1 MLVRNLA
8 VSTCADSR
16 YDVFAINLGA
26 AASRLNGADGSGA
39 GVVRVVAPW
48 NQSLRAA
55 FHDGARP
62 DARQRS
68 NARVAGIHRFGQQRH
83 ITMVLTIYR
92 LILTPAA
99 LIAIVSGTT
108 LFVVGEIADTWLILK
123 LTLVATLVLCHALMG
138 WMILLVQESS
148 NRNIAP
154 FCALIGA
161 GTIILILSIIWVV
174 LTKPF

>member
-1 MLVRNLA
+1 MLWLLLLHISA
-8 VSTCADSR
+8 VLCWCGTLLYLPALIAGTTSLQSTSE
-16 YDVFAINLGA
+16 
-26 AASRLNGADGSGA
+26 
-39 GVVRVVAPW
+39 
-48 NQSLRAA
+48 
-55 FHDGARP
+55 
-62 DARQRS
+62 
-68 NARVAGIHRFGQQRH
+68 QQRH
-83 ITMVLTIYR
+83 IRMVLTIYR
-92 LILTPAA
+92 SILTPAA

-108 LFVVGEIADTWLILK
+108 LFVVGDIADTWLILK

>member
-1 MLVRNLA
+1 MLWLLLLHISA
-8 VSTCADSR
+8 VLCWCGTLLYLPALIAGTTSLQSTSE
-16 YDVFAINLGA
+16 
-26 AASRLNGADGSGA
+26 
-39 GVVRVVAPW
+39 
-48 NQSLRAA
+48 
-55 FHDGARP
+55 
-62 DARQRS
+62 
-68 NARVAGIHRFGQQRH
+68 QQH
-83 ITMVLTIYR
+83 HVSMVLTIYR

-161 GTIILILSIIWVV
+161 GTIILVLSIIWVV

>member
-1 MLVRNLA
+1 MLWLLLLHITA
-8 VSTCADSR
+8 VLCWCGTLLYLPALIAGTTSLQSTSE
-16 YDVFAINLGA
+16 
-26 AASRLNGADGSGA
+26 
-39 GVVRVVAPW
+39 
-48 NQSLRAA
+48 
-55 FHDGARP
+55 
-62 DARQRS
+62 
-68 NARVAGIHRFGQQRH
+68 QQRH
-83 ITMVLTIYR
+83 IRMVLTIYR
-92 LILTPAA
+92 SILTPAA

-108 LFVVGEIADTWLILK
+108 LFVAGEIADTWLILK

-161 GTIILILSIIWVV
+161 GTIILVLSIIWVV

>member
-1 MLVRNLA
+1 MLWLLLLHISA
-8 VSTCADSR
+8 VLCWCGTLLYLPALIAGTTSLQSTSE
-16 YDVFAINLGA
+16 
-26 AASRLNGADGSGA
+26 
-39 GVVRVVAPW
+39 
-48 NQSLRAA
+48 
-55 FHDGARP
+55 
-62 DARQRS
+62 
-68 NARVAGIHRFGQQRH
+68 QQH
-83 ITMVLTIYR
+83 HVSMVLTIYR

-99 LIAIVSGTT
+99 LITIVSGTT

>member
-1 MLVRNLA
+1 MLWLLLLHISA
-8 VSTCADSR
+8 VLCWCGTLLYLPALIAGTTSLQSTSE
-16 YDVFAINLGA
+16 
-26 AASRLNGADGSGA
+26 
-39 GVVRVVAPW
+39 
-48 NQSLRAA
+48 
-55 FHDGARP
+55 
-62 DARQRS
+62 
-68 NARVAGIHRFGQQRH
+68 QQRH
-83 ITMVLTIYR
+83 VSMVLTIYR
-92 LILTPAA
+92 SILTPAA

-108 LFVVGEIADTWLILK
+108 LFVAGEIADAWLILK

-161 GTIILILSIIWVV
+161 GTIILVLSIIWVV